1 MAPTACLLGRAQIVL
16 VRFEG
21 LEQAADRPVDVVQ
34 RVGLDAL
41 EHTRLDPLVD
51 LGAAQGPGRAVF
63 SPARR

>member
-1 MAPTACLLGRAQIVL
+1 MASTVCLLGRAQIVL

-21 LEQAADRPVDVVQ
+21 LEQAADGPVGVVQ

-41 EHTRLDPLVD
+41 EHTRLDPFVD
-51 LGAAQGPGRAVF
+51 LGAAPGPVRAVF